1 MYDLVHKSQLTEMA
15 ANSKPNSRNQ
25 DYSIR
30 RQKGKFLHGKFLA
43 VTLHGK
49 NTNKRYGGRHADEE
63 IEADKVE
70 YRVYCTSRGKKNW
83 NHWKEC
89 QRNVEI

>member
-1 MYDLVHKSQLTEMA
+1 MWKMPSFSSVASWRVWVTEHRQNLMYDLVDKSQLTEMA

-30 RQKGKFLHGKFLA
+30 RQKGKFLHGKFLV

-49 NTNKRYGGRHADEE
+49 DTNKRYGGRHAD
-63 IEADKVE
+63 
-70 YRVYCTSRGKKNW
+70 
-83 NHWKEC
+83 
-89 QRNVEI
+89 

>member
-1 MYDLVHKSQLTEMA
+1 MA

-30 RQKGKFLHGKFLA
+30 RQKGKFLHGKFLV

-49 NTNKRYGGRHADEE
+49 DTNKRYGGRHAD
-63 IEADKVE
+63 
-70 YRVYCTSRGKKNW
+70 
-83 NHWKEC
+83 
-89 QRNVEI
+89 